1 MGITHKHFNPD
12 GHRAQQASLPGETDA
27 EFARRLHNQEYT
39 ASITAGQL
47 DSTRTGLK
55 EGNMVIF
62 KDKQT
67 NLVYV
72 AEITYVE
79 QDTETMGVH
88 YYLHDVKA
96 KETFSL
102 DTALRDRKN
111 FAPEYCRT
119 QRTGKRTREFSIPTF
134 NPRQGDEAV
143 QMDIKYTAYEILAV
157 GFEMEKGTKPGRK
170 NIPERVVKDI
180 EQFHSAAASSR
191 HGHAPPNPLPSG
203 RKRRR
208 QD

>member
-1 MGITHKHFNPD
+1 MCKIRHT
-12 GHRAQQASLPGETDA
+12 ETGKVFDKV
-27 EFARRLHNQEYT
+27 HV
-39 ASITAGQL
+39 QL
-47 DSTRTGLK
+47 LRKFQGTSTEHDEEEPEQDMEDMPTQDIVLTPKGLLK

-102 DTALRDRKN
+102 DTPLRDRKN

-143 QMDIKYTAYEILAV
+143 QMDIKYTAGSDANRATDAQSPATSPI
-157 GFEMEKGTKPGRK
+157 GGTGCATP
-170 NIPERVVKDI
+170 
-180 EQFHSAAASSR
+180 
-191 HGHAPPNPLPSG
+191 
-203 RKRRR
+203 
-208 QD
+208 

>member
-1 MGITHKHFNPD
+1 MESPCLINKCD
-12 GHRAQQASLPGETDA
+12 HRRDQAGREEGARLTSFRHVGRDLACPA
-27 EFARRLHNQEYT
+27 ERHGNARRVPCKGL
-39 ASITAGQL
+39 
-47 DSTRTGLK
+47 LK

-119 QRTGKRTREFSIPTF
+119 QRTKDRKTHGPREH
-134 NPRQGDEAV
+134 A
-143 QMDIKYTAYEILAV
+143 
-157 GFEMEKGTKPGRK
+157 KGSPK
-170 NIPERVVKDI
+170 
-180 EQFHSAAASSR
+180 
-191 HGHAPPNPLPSG
+191 
-203 RKRRR
+203 
-208 QD
+208 